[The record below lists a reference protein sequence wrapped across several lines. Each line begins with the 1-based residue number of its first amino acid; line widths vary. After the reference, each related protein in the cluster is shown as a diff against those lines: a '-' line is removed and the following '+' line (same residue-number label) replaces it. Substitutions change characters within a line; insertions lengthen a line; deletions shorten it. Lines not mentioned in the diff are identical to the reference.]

1 MNVTE
6 KDLIGGLTGFPI
18 EVVEAMLAEQFA
30 QGCPLNVKVF
40 QENPTASKSGGGFNW
55 DGTRDGWDFW
65 HDVIDNQDF
74 ELFRR
79 VFGGREVSKPI
90 VIASNRVP
98 SRRLPKTMTKL
109 ERWIFSKINS
119 KELGRYAKLRALK
132 NEIDASCCSLWSFL
146 IDARTPN
153 VFDYLLAPHS
163 QSDIADVFPW
173 CIDGS
178 RYGRAADIVGD
189 AVCGFLN
196 LYENLM
202 EYPLGSK
209 FSGNIFCYGDEQAM
223 RCVLGWIKKNV
234 DIAIRFDRMC
244 FRFDILRLYV
254 THIGAV
260 GNESAFEMDEDLRF
274 KHNGELYVIDG
285 EVFRISL

>member
-18 EVVEAMLAEQFA
+18 EVVEAMLAEQFS
-30 QGCPLNVKVF
+30 QGCPSNVKVF
-40 QENPTASKSGGGFNW
+40 QENPSASKGGGGFNW
-55 DGTRDGWDFW
+55 DETLHGWGFW
-65 HDVIDNQDF
+65 HDVIAHKDF
-74 ELFRR
+74 KRFRNE
-79 VFGGREVSKPI
+79 FGERGVSKLI
-90 VIASNRVP
+90 VVPSNRVP
-98 SRRLPKTMTKL
+98 SRGLPKTMTKL

-119 KELGRYAKLRALK
+119 KELGRYAKLKALK

-153 VFDYLLAPHS
+153 VFDYFLAPHS

-202 EYPLGSK
+202 EYPLGRK
-209 FSGNIFCYGDEQAM
+209 FSGNIFCYGDGQDK

-260 GNESAFEMDEDLRF
+260 GDESAFEMDEDLRF